1 MNSTMIDEQQ
11 YLQQGYLTGL
21 PVYSQEQVGELM
33 NLYQRLRHLL
43 PDGEPTEAM
52 DWWHQLDKQLW
63 EVASNPVVL
72 DYVEGILGPDFYLWG
87 SQFFS
92 KDPHNPKTVPWHQD
106 GFYWPLAPHKT
117 VTVWLAFADSD
128 QENAAMRVIPG
139 THDRQF
145 KHNTS
150 HDNSAV
156 LDMSADL
163 GSISDDDAVYLEL
176 KAGQCS
182 LHDDNVLHGSGP
194 NTSDRLRC
202 GLTLRYSAGEV
213 KCDTSVWPF
222 FKAYWVRGQDKW
234 NHNPVGEPPTQNM
247 KEFETVTP
255 RTGQR

>member
-1 MNSTMIDEQQ
+1 MSSITIDAQQ
-11 YLQQGYLTGL
+11 YHQQGYLTGL
-21 PVYSQEQVGELM
+21 PVYSQAQVGELM
-33 NLYQRLRHLL
+33 SLYQRLRSLL
-43 PDGEPTEAM
+43 PEGESTEAM
-52 DWWHQLDKQLW
+52 DWWHQLDKGLW
-63 EVASNPVVL
+63 EVASNPVIL

-117 VTVWLAFADSD
+117 VTAWVAFADSD
-128 QENAAMRVIPG
+128 KENAAMRVMPG
-139 THDRQF
+139 TQTQQF

-150 HDNSAV
+150 QSNSDV
-156 LDMSADL
+156 LDMAASL
-163 GSISDDDAVYLEL
+163 GNFTEEDAVYLEL
-176 KAGQCS
+176 KAGQIS
-182 LHDDNVLHGSGP
+182 LHDDNLLHGSGP

-213 KCDTSVWPF
+213 KCDTSAWPF

-234 NHNPVGEPPTQNM
+234 KHNPVGTPPTENM
-247 KEFETVTP
+247 TAFAQVTL